1 MTQQEHDT
9 LDKIFNKST
18 VTISGK
24 AYPLRFTIAA
34 ELYLEKYGVH
44 LGTLAGLMQK
54 EPTTTMLRLVFAG
67 LPPAEYR
74 DKMTFEEFCKALPE
88 NDGKKILAR
97 VDWILSCYFRHL
109 LGEYEK
115 HKKEEQNEKSVVKKN

>member
-34 ELYLEKYGVH
+34 ELYLERFGIH
-44 LGTLAGLMQK
+44 LGTLAGLMAK

-67 LPPAEYR
+67 LPPEEYR
-74 DKMTFEEFCKALPE
+74 DKMTFEAFCADLPE
-88 NDGKKILAR
+88 ADGKKILVR

-115 HKKEEQNEKSVVKKN
+115 QKADQENGNSVKKN

>member
-9 LDKIFNKST
+9 LDKIFNQST

-24 AYPLRFTIAA
+24 TYPLRFTIAA
-34 ELYLEKYGVH
+34 EVYLEKHGIH
-44 LGTLAGLMQK
+44 LGTLAELMQK

-67 LPPAEYR
+67 LPPLEYR
-74 DKMTFEEFCKALPE
+74 NRITFEAFITQLPDT
-88 NDGKKILAR
+88 DGKKILTR
-97 VDWILSCYFRHL
+97 VDWILGCYFRHL

-115 HKKEEQNEKSVVKKN
+115 TKENKEAGKDVKKN

>member
-18 VTISGK
+18 VTIKGK
-24 AYPLRFTIAA
+24 ALALRFTISA
-34 ELYLEKYGVH
+34 ELYLERFGIH
-44 LGTLAGLMQK
+44 LGTLAGLMEK

-67 LPPAEYR
+67 LPPEEYR
-74 DKMTFEEFCKALPE
+74 DKMTFEAFCADLPE
-88 NDGKKILAR
+88 ADGKKILVR

-115 HKKEEQNEKSVVKKN
+115 QKADQENGNSVKKN

>member
-9 LDKIFNKST
+9 LDKIFNGST
-18 VTISGK
+18 VTIKRK
-24 AYPLRFTIAA
+24 AYPLRFTISA

-67 LPPAEYR
+67 LPHQEYR
-74 DKMTFEEFCKALPE
+74 DRMSFEEFCGQLPDE
-88 NDGKKILAR
+88 DGKKILAR

-115 HKKEEQNEKSVVKKN
+115 LKAAQEAGQGVKKN

>member
-18 VTISGK
+18 VTIKGK
-24 AYPLRFTIAA
+24 ALALRFTISA
-34 ELYLEKYGVH
+34 ELYLERFGIH
-44 LGTLAGLMQK
+44 LGTLAGLMAK
-54 EPTTTMLRLVFAG
+54 EPTTTILRLVFAG
-67 LPPAEYR
+67 LPPEEYR
-74 DKMTFEEFCKALPE
+74 DKMTFEAFCADLPE
-88 NDGKKILAR
+88 ADGKKILVR

-115 HKKEEQNEKSVVKKN
+115 QKADQENGNSVKKN

>member
-88 NDGKKILAR
+88 NDGKKILVR

-115 HKKEEQNEKSVVKKN
+115 QKAALEKGNGVKKN